1 MDLSDIRAYPPRN
14 YSGLIVFR
22 LKNQARDHVLGVGA
36 LVVERLRS
44 VERLA
49 GQLWIVEETRIRVRN

>member
-14 YSGLIVFR
+14 YAGLIVFR
-22 LKNQARDHVLGVGA
+22 LRNQARDHVLSVGA
-36 LVVERLRS
+36 LVLERLRS
-44 VERLA
+44 VEGLA